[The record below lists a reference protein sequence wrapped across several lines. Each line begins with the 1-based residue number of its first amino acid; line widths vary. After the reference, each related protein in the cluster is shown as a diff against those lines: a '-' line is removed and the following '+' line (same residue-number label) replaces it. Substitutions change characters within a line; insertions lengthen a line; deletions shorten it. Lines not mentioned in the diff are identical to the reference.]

1 MTGMFANL
9 LRRLGLRRESALP
22 GESPVSTDAP
32 APDDLSDIPGMVQ
45 SGRVAEAEQQ
55 LRAVLART
63 PDSVDALHYLGLVC
77 HQQGRHAEG
86 VRHIAAAVARAPEVA
101 FLRANLA
108 EALRASGDLAA
119 AEQAAREALRLNPE
133 QPAAA
138 FNLAMVLAD
147 RRAHAEALEH
157 ALRALAANANWP
169 EALTLAANLYI
180 ELNERGKAQDLLERA
195 YALRPDD
202 AAVLVQALRNRAWIC
217 DWTPA
222 TGTSHADISAFTDLL
237 TRWSAAPD
245 ATEFRGLNP
254 FVAYEY
260 PLAQS
265 LRDAVTQAYCDA
277 VVAKVKD
284 NILSGPLAP
293 STTGRLRIGYVSA
306 DFHRHP
312 TMHLMHSLF
321 ALHDRSRFEIF
332 AYSIGPDD
340 GSDYRRQAMATV
352 DHFIDIRNETNLQSA
367 ERIRADGIA
376 ILVDLKGFTHEARPE
391 IFALRPAPVR
401 VAWLGYPAS
410 TGHGLNDYA
419 IVDRVVAPP
428 VMQSQFG
435 EQFVWMPHSY
445 QVNDHLQVIAPDTPS
460 REALGLP
467 EAGFVFAC
475 FNHVYKIEPRL
486 FGVWM
491 RILNRVPGSVLWL
504 YESNPTA
511 RANLERAAAAHGIAP
526 ERLVFGGTL
535 AKPAHLARL
544 RQADLFLDTLWINAH
559 TGASDALWAGVPVLT
574 CPQDTFASRVAAS
587 LVTAA
592 GLPQLVCADLQ
603 VYEDTAVRLAEQT
616 GELLAM
622 RRHLEDNRQKLPLF
636 DTPRFARNLEHAFE
650 EMWRRH
656 RAGQAPQAFS
666 IANDDRVA

>member
-9 LRRLGLRRESALP
+9 LRRLGLRRDPAS
-22 GESPVSTDAP
+22 SSNAP
-32 APDDLSDIPGMVQ
+32 ASTAELTADDLSDIPDMVQ
-45 SGRVAEAEQQ
+45 SGRVAQAEAR
-55 LRAVLART
+55 LRAVLTRT

-86 VRHIAAAVARAPEVA
+86 ARHIAAAVERAPGVA

-108 EALRASGDLAA
+108 ECLRASGDLVA
-119 AEQAAREALRLNPE
+119 AEQAAREALLLNPE
-133 QPAAA
+133 QPAAE

-147 RRAHAEALEH
+147 RRAHAEALAH
-157 ALRALAANANWP
+157 ALRALSANADWP
-169 EALTLAANLYI
+169 EALTLVANLYI
-180 ELNERGKAQDLLERA
+180 ELNERGKAQDLLEHA
-195 YALRPDD
+195 HALRPDD
-202 AAVLVQALRNRAWIC
+202 AAVLMQALRNRAWIC

-222 TGTSHADISAFTDLL
+222 TGTSHADITAFADML
-237 TRWSAAPD
+237 TRWAAAPD
-245 ATEFRGLNP
+245 AAQFRGLNP

-260 PLAQS
+260 AVAQS

-277 VVAKVKD
+277 VIAKVKD
-284 NILSGPLAP
+284 NTLSSPLAP
-293 STTGRLRIGYVSA
+293 VTTGRLRIGYVSA

-352 DHFIDIRNETNLQSA
+352 DHFIDIRNETPLQSA
-367 ERIRADGIA
+367 QRIHADGIA

-410 TGHGLNDYA
+410 TGHGLNDYV

-428 VMQSQFG
+428 SMQAQFG

-445 QVNDHLQVIAPDTPS
+445 QVNDHRQAIAPDTPS

-467 EAGFVFAC
+467 ESGFVFAC
-475 FNHVYKIEPRL
+475 FNHVYKIEPRM

-511 RANLERAAAAHGIAP
+511 RANLECAAAAHGILP

-535 AKPAHLARL
+535 AKPEHLARL

-592 GLPQLVCADLQ
+592 GLPQLVCADLDA
-603 VYEDTAVRLAEQT
+603 YAATAVHLAEQRD
-616 GELLAM
+616 ELLPM
-622 RRHLEDNRQKLPLF
+622 RRHLEDHRQQLPLF
-636 DTPRFARNLEHAFE
+636 DTPRFARNLERAFQQ
-650 EMWRRH
+650 MWRRH
-656 RAGQAPQAFS
+656 VANEAPQAF
-666 IANDDRVA
+666 AVVENR